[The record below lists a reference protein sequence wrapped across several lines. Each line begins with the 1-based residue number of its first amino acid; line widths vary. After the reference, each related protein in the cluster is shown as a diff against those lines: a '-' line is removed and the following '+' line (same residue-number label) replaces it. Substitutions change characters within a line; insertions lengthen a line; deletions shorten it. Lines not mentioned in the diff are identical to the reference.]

1 MEDVKAQL
9 ALLTRVVTDLQKV
22 VLELK
27 AEISALRSQSSLP
40 KAVEPLKAVET
51 PPATATSGPEIPDEP
66 WTDAEAKT
74 QAPCG
79 STGKQLVKTP
89 KIVAETDL
97 TSREKVELFAG
108 LFAGRSDVYAT
119 RWASRTDAQKS
130 GYSPKCTMRYT
141 EGCSLKC
148 HLCPH
153 RAYEKVT
160 AGTYYSHLKGDIVM
174 GVYPLLTDN
183 TCRFAV
189 LDFDDSDWE
198 RDGKAVIKTARKH
211 GIPLVPEIS
220 RSACGVHLWL
230 FLSVPMQAAVVRRV
244 LERLIALTI
253 ADEGLLKLDSFD
265 RIIPCQDELPRGN
278 SSIGNLVA
286 LPMQPEAKARGGSV
300 FVDDDLNIIER
311 PWRHLKQIRRMTP
324 DEAESFLR
332 NTGRASPLTADGTA
346 GAELLLETLPWERV
360 TLTKPLLAAPNVRE
374 LSIRLDNA
382 IYFKASEL
390 TAPLSNALVRLAT
403 FANPAFYKQQL
414 YAKPVWKNGSMSNGK
429 DLHRFITYAKAYPDW
444 LSLPRGTLAEVRRF
458 LDESGISF
466 RLEDARSSGAPVSIK
481 FQGTLTPE
489 QATLLKAVMKTEQG
503 IVVASTGFG
512 KTVFALALIASRSV
526 STVVIVHRKELLRQ
540 WRARIATF
548 LDIPENG
555 VGEWVGTKKRL
566 TGTVDIVME
575 GTLAGKPESELRSF
589 FAQYGQVI
597 VDECHHAASSG
608 YAKVLGQCASR
619 YLVGLTATFERT
631 DGTQKATSFLCG
643 PIIRKLKQP
652 NDLPVRLDVRR
663 FQHPESFS
671 AGLVHAELMNRLAC
685 HAERN
690 QFIFRICNELVR
702 RRRRVLVLTNRQQH
716 VEELSGM
723 FKELPVSTF
732 VLTSEMSAGDR
743 ASVVRQIDE
752 LPASQPRIIVATG
765 QLIGEGFDHAPL
777 DTLLLAMPLASAPVL
792 TQYIGRIVRL
802 HETKTD
808 AEIIDIVDSG
818 VTMLERQYVKRQKTY
833 RSRKVSFDRPN
844 ASGSLWEEAFP

>member
-79 STGKQLVKTP
+79 STGNQLVKTP

-108 LFAGRSDVYAT
+108 LFAGRFDVYAT

-253 ADEGLLKLDSFD
+253 ADMGLLKLDSFD

-286 LPMQPEAKARGGSV
+286 LPMQLEAKARGGSV

-346 GAELLLETLPWERV
+346 GAELLLETLPW
-360 TLTKPLLAAPNVRE
+360 
-374 LSIRLDNA
+374 
-382 IYFKASEL
+382 
-390 TAPLSNALVRLAT
+390 
-403 FANPAFYKQQL
+403 
-414 YAKPVWKNGSMSNGK
+414 
-429 DLHRFITYAKAYPDW
+429 
-444 LSLPRGTLAEVRRF
+444 
-458 LDESGISF
+458 
-466 RLEDARSSGAPVSIK
+466 
-481 FQGTLTPE
+481 
-489 QATLLKAVMKTEQG
+489 
-503 IVVASTGFG
+503 
-512 KTVFALALIASRSV
+512 
-526 STVVIVHRKELLRQ
+526 
-540 WRARIATF
+540 
-548 LDIPENG
+548 
-555 VGEWVGTKKRL
+555 
-566 TGTVDIVME
+566 
-575 GTLAGKPESELRSF
+575 
-589 FAQYGQVI
+589 
-597 VDECHHAASSG
+597 
-608 YAKVLGQCASR
+608 
-619 YLVGLTATFERT
+619 
-631 DGTQKATSFLCG
+631 
-643 PIIRKLKQP
+643 
-652 NDLPVRLDVRR
+652 
-663 FQHPESFS
+663 
-671 AGLVHAELMNRLAC
+671 
-685 HAERN
+685 
-690 QFIFRICNELVR
+690 
-702 RRRRVLVLTNRQQH
+702 
-716 VEELSGM
+716 
-723 FKELPVSTF
+723 
-732 VLTSEMSAGDR
+732 
-743 ASVVRQIDE
+743 
-752 LPASQPRIIVATG
+752 
-765 QLIGEGFDHAPL
+765 
-777 DTLLLAMPLASAPVL
+777 
-792 TQYIGRIVRL
+792 
-802 HETKTD
+802 
-808 AEIIDIVDSG
+808 
-818 VTMLERQYVKRQKTY
+818 
-833 RSRKVSFDRPN
+833 
-844 ASGSLWEEAFP
+844 

>member
-51 PPATATSGPEIPDEP
+51 PPATATSGLEIPDEP

-160 AGTYYSHLKGDIVM
+160 AGTYYFHLKGDIVM

-189 LDFDDSDWE
+189 LDFDNSDWE

-278 SSIGNLVA
+278 SGIGNLVA
-286 LPMQPEAKARGGSV
+286 LPMQPEAKARGGSS
-300 FVDDDLNIIER
+300 F
-311 PWRHLKQIRRMTP
+311 IRR
-324 DEAESFLR
+324 
-332 NTGRASPLTADGTA
+332 
-346 GAELLLETLPWERV
+346 
-360 TLTKPLLAAPNVRE
+360 
-374 LSIRLDNA
+374 
-382 IYFKASEL
+382 
-390 TAPLSNALVRLAT
+390 
-403 FANPAFYKQQL
+403 
-414 YAKPVWKNGSMSNGK
+414 
-429 DLHRFITYAKAYPDW
+429 
-444 LSLPRGTLAEVRRF
+444 
-458 LDESGISF
+458 
-466 RLEDARSSGAPVSIK
+466 DARLS
-481 FQGTLTPE
+481 FMR
-489 QATLLKAVMKTEQG
+489 QARMHLRT
-503 IVVASTGFG
+503 
-512 KTVFALALIASRSV
+512 SRR
-526 STVVIVHRKELLRQ
+526 HR
-540 WRARIATF
+540 A
-548 LDIPENG
+548 
-555 VGEWVGTKKRL
+555 
-566 TGTVDIVME
+566 
-575 GTLAGKPESELRSF
+575 
-589 FAQYGQVI
+589 
-597 VDECHHAASSG
+597 
-608 YAKVLGQCASR
+608 
-619 YLVGLTATFERT
+619 
-631 DGTQKATSFLCG
+631 
-643 PIIRKLKQP
+643 
-652 NDLPVRLDVRR
+652 
-663 FQHPESFS
+663 
-671 AGLVHAELMNRLAC
+671 
-685 HAERN
+685 
-690 QFIFRICNELVR
+690 
-702 RRRRVLVLTNRQQH
+702 
-716 VEELSGM
+716 
-723 FKELPVSTF
+723 
-732 VLTSEMSAGDR
+732 
-743 ASVVRQIDE
+743 
-752 LPASQPRIIVATG
+752 
-765 QLIGEGFDHAPL
+765 
-777 DTLLLAMPLASAPVL
+777 
-792 TQYIGRIVRL
+792 
-802 HETKTD
+802 
-808 AEIIDIVDSG
+808 
-818 VTMLERQYVKRQKTY
+818 
-833 RSRKVSFDRPN
+833 
-844 ASGSLWEEAFP
+844 